1 MARTAK
7 KESDEIQ
14 EIQPPDF
21 ERAIRIMLNDI
32 KPAEEKNQSSRG
44 DLGAAWKKIEEEC
57 HCNRAA
63 AKLFAKL
70 RAMSEE
76 KKDDFLRTLYGLMK
90 AGGVA
95 LNRDLVDQMGDE
107 DSADEMPVSDRP
119 ERKLELVDN
128 D

>member
-1 MARTAK
+1 MAKPAK
-7 KESDEIQ
+7 PEADEAV

-21 ERAIRIMLNDI
+21 ERAIRIMLNDV
-32 KPAEEKNQSSRG
+32 KPAEEKNASSRG
-44 DLGAAWKKIEEEC
+44 DLSAAWKAIEEEC
-57 HCNRAA
+57 HVNKKA

-76 KKDDFLRTLYGLMK
+76 TKDDFLRSLYGLMQ

-95 LNRDLVDQMGDE
+95 LNRDLVDLAEGE
-107 DSADEMPVSDRP
+107 EPPEMPVADKP

-128 D
+128 NG